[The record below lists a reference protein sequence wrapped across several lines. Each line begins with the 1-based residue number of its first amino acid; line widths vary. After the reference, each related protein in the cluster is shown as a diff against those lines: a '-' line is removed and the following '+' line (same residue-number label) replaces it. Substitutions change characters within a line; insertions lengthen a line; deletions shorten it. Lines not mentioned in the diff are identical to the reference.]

1 MRGFATS
8 CVIVLMG
15 VVAPQARAIDLWDRR
30 EPNQT
35 IALHWG
41 QSSEVH
47 LQDAGDLNADG
58 YDDLVASYG
67 RLLRVFHGSD
77 EGLSL
82 WSELPQSSDTPG
94 AGGDLNGDGYDD
106 LVLHLEAG
114 EIQAFPGGP
123 DGVDLDSPWILEH
136 AGLPPGATRAIP
148 GDVNGDGYDD
158 LVATG
163 TEGVLWVY
171 LGSAKGPV
179 WAGSYAYSGGVPERI
194 TAAGDVNADGRDDV
208 LLVREDT
215 ALVFLGSEAGL
226 QESSSQLSLR
236 DGDYSADEYHVAAGE
251 DANGDGLPVLVA
263 TDTFLGRALLYRSS
277 GLQYGYTSALPGSAT
292 DFGASVAMGDL
303 DADGYAELVVGAT
316 GPTGGRGQVH
326 IFSGGSSGPG
336 AHGLTV
342 LPGTSGVGLGQ
353 QVLVAGDLNGDGYR
367 DLAATTDQ
375 GELWIWYGGTWLGGA
390 R

>member
-1 MRGFATS
+1 MRRFATG
-8 CVIVLMG
+8 CAIVVTG
-15 VVAPQARAIDLWDRR
+15 VVAPQAQALEIWERR
-30 EPNQT
+30 EPDQVL
-35 IALHWG
+35 AL
-41 QSSEVH
+41 QASSDDDLALVG
-47 LQDAGDLNADG
+47 AGDIDADG
-58 YDDLVASYG
+58 YEDLVVRTTAHTMV
-67 RLLRVFHGSD
+67 LHGSSH
-77 EGLSL
+77 GLTQEQLLGSH
-82 WSELPQSSDTPG
+82 SGTPG

-114 EIQAFPGGP
+114 QLQAFPGGP
-123 DGVDLDSPWILEH
+123 EGVDLDSPWSLEH
-136 AGLPPGATRAIP
+136 AGLQPGTTRAIP

-158 LVATG
+158 IVTTG

-179 WAGSYAYSGGVPERI
+179 WAGSYAYTGGEPERI

-208 LLVREDT
+208 LLVRED
-215 ALVFLGSEAGL
+215 AAQVFLGAEGGL
-226 QESSSQLSLR
+226 QQTSSQLSLR
-236 DGDYSADEYHVAAGE
+236 DGDYSADEYPVAAGE
-251 DANGDGLPVLVA
+251 DANGDGLPTLVA
-263 TDTFLGRALLYRSS
+263 TDTFLGRALLHRSG

-316 GPTGGRGQVH
+316 GPTGGQGQVH
-326 IFSGGSSGPG
+326 IFSGGASGLG

-342 LPGTSGVGLGQ
+342 LPGTSGDGLGQ

-367 DLAATTDQ
+367 DLVATTGE

-390 R
+390 P